1 MGQGSNPPRAGQLTV
16 ITGPMFAGKTSALLR
31 NITREKRR
39 RRKVLAVTHRLD
51 DRFGVG
57 VIASHDRLSVAAVAL
72 GGAEE
77 LRERFFAASARP
89 DVVALDE
96 AQFFGPGLSPVVA
109 EILRTGTD
117 VDVAGLCQDHG
128 GHPFEPVA
136 TLMTQAED
144 VIKLVATCAICG
156 AAAAYQQL
164 IDDRPAPSGP
174 LVGGAELY
182 EPRCRAHF
190 PGLYC

>member
-1 MGQGSNPPRAGQLTV
+1 
-16 ITGPMFAGKTSALLR
+16 MFAGKTSALLR

-57 VIASHDRLSVAAVAL
+57 LIASHDRLSVDAVAL

-77 LRERFFAASARP
+77 LREHFFAASARP

-109 EILRTGTD
+109 EILRAGTD

-156 AAAAYQQL
+156 AAAVHQQL
-164 IDDRPAPSGP
+164 IDDRPAPPGRSS
-174 LVGGAELY
+174 AERNSTS
-182 EPRCRAHF
+182 PAAAPIS
-190 PGLYC
+190 PGCTARPARSAPH

>member
-1 MGQGSNPPRAGQLTV
+1 MGQGDNPPRAGQLTV

-31 NITREKRR
+31 NITRDQRR

-57 VIASHDRLSVAAVAL
+57 VIASHDGLSVDAVAL
-72 GGAEE
+72 RDAGE
-77 LRERFFAASARP
+77 LRERFFATSVRP

-96 AQFFGPGLSPVVA
+96 AQFFGPALSPVVA
-109 EILRTGTD
+109 DILRAGTD
-117 VDVAGLCQDHG
+117 VDVAGLCQDHSG
-128 GHPFEPVA
+128 RPCEPVA
-136 TLMTQAED
+136 TLMTQAEE
-144 VIKLVATCAICG
+144 VIKLVAACAICG

-164 IDDRPAPSGP
+164 IDDRLVPSGP

-182 EPRCRAHF
+182 QPRCRAHF
-190 PGLYC
+190 PGLYS